1 MSFPFLSRN
10 VTNAIAPPIP
20 RAQAW
25 AASYPGTKEKPLL
38 NLSQGVPGD
47 PPHQVLVDEL
57 VQVVKK
63 GKGVGYGPILGDEVL
78 RRGLRTEMGRVY
90 GWEESDSGDGE
101 SVPSLAK
108 ESGVVEEV
116 GEEGTVVP
124 DSNSKQEDETRSV
137 PPTWNEIGIT
147 SGCNQAFFGIM
158 LTLCERGDKVLIP
171 VPWYFN
177 MLMTFQVL
185 GITPVPLP
193 LSPTEGFTPSVTA
206 ARKILESQS
215 HSESREKGHS
225 GRVKAIILVTPNNP
239 TGCTYPPELIEE
251 FADLAKDYGTCLVID
266 ETYRDFIPPSVS
278 TTAPTSIS
286 QSGEGKTDTP
296 TLTTTSGSST
306 TTAPPPGKPH
316 DLFRRKDWRTHVIS
330 VGSFSKSYKIP
341 GHRLG
346 FVVAGQE
353 VMQGLTTV
361 SDCIQICAPRPPQIA
376 LSAVLPQLRDDLAQ
390 TSARLGERLKLF
402 KRVVE
407 SVPGWRIEAQ
417 GGFFSYV
424 RHAYRATGEQQQ
436 EGGWIPSEQVSKI
449 LAERCGVLTLPGQ
462 FFMPARDD
470 PLWASLV
477 DAGSVLVHDRWIR
490 FAVANVDDDV
500 VRRVP
505 ERLAQL
511 NGIMVKEYGYELVE

>member
-1 MSFPFLSRN
+1 MSLPFLSRN

-25 AASYPGTKEKPLL
+25 ARTYPATNEKPLL

-57 VQVVKK
+57 VQVVKE
-63 GKGVGYGPILGDEVL
+63 GKGVGYGPILGEEAL
-78 RRGLRTEMGRVY
+78 RRGLRREMGRVY
-90 GWEESDSGDGE
+90 EWEGADEEESR
-101 SVPSLAK
+101 
-108 ESGVVEEV
+108 GVEEGGNEDAEV
-116 GEEGTVVP
+116 GEEGSIV
-124 DSNSKQEDETRSV
+124 SNNNENGKGGAASI
-137 PPTWNEIGIT
+137 PPTWDEIGIT

-193 LSPTEGFTPSVTA
+193 LSPTEGFTPSVTT
-206 ARKILESQS
+206 ARKILES
-215 HSESREKGHS
+215 ESNAQTGSGEQGS

-251 FADLAKDYGTCLVID
+251 FADLARDYGTCLVID
-266 ETYRDFIPPSVS
+266 ETYRDFIPPSGSVS
-278 TTAPTSIS
+278 
-286 QSGEGKTDTP
+286 GGTDTSTLP
-296 TLTTTSGSST
+296 TKSQPV
-306 TTAPPPGKPH
+306 AKPGKPH
-316 DLFRRKDWRTHVIS
+316 SLFQRPDWRNHVIS

-353 VMQGLTTV
+353 VMRGLTTV

-407 SVPGWRIEAQ
+407 SVPGWRVEAQ

-424 RHAYRATGEQQQ
+424 RHPFRATAENDQ
-436 EGGWIPSEQVSKI
+436 EEGDGGWIPSEQISKI
-449 LAERCGVLTLPGQ
+449 LAERCGVLTLPGA
-462 FFMPARDD
+462 FFMPTRDD
-470 PLWASLV
+470 PLWTTLTE
-477 DAGSVLVHDRWIR
+477 AGSVLVHDRWIR
-490 FAVANVDDDV
+490 FAVANVDDEV

-505 ERLAQL
+505 ERLEQL
-511 NGIMVKEYGYELVE
+511 NGIMVKEYGYELAP